1 MRMKP
6 LALAILAALLAA
18 AFGCSDAGPTKED
31 VLISLTDLVIVPGYE
46 AAAHGMN
53 GLDAALTDLCAAPS
67 QPALDAARAAWRDAR
82 GAWTRTTS
90 TWFGPVMDR
99 RSLGVMDWSPV
110 EPERIEAML
119 AERPATTEAQVRDSL
134 GSTLRGLG
142 AVEYMLFADGALDS
156 LSSRP
161 ERCGYLTALG
171 GVIASE
177 ANAILRDWTV
187 EREYGAAYAGFFTGR
202 ASGSM
207 LASEA
212 FAEVVRTQVFLLRT
226 ITDMRLA
233 AALGLREGGADP
245 SAMPGGAG
253 ENALADLRAQ
263 IVGIRDVY
271 VGHDSEG
278 ALGVSHIA
286 APLSADA
293 DARMR
298 RHLEESLAAIDAVEG
313 PLRAALSERPE
324 QALAVHERLIE
335 LRVTLD
341 AEVVALLG
349 VSVGFSDTDG
359 DSAK

>member
-18 AFGCSDAGPTKED
+18 AFGCSDAGHTKED
-31 VLISLTDLVIVPGYE
+31 VLISLTDLAIVPGYE

-53 GLDAALTDLCAAPS
+53 GLDIALTDLCAAPS
-67 QPALDAARAAWRDAR
+67 QPALDAARA
-82 GAWTRTTS
+82 AWTRTTS

-119 AERPATTEAQVRDSL
+119 AERPATSEAQVRDSL

-187 EREYGAAYAGFFTGR
+187 EREHGPAYAGFFTGR
-202 ASGSM
+202 ASSSM

-212 FAEVVRTQVFLLRT
+212 FADVVRTQVFLLRT

-245 SAMPGGAG
+245 SAIPGGAG

-278 ALGVSHIA
+278 ALGVSHIV

-298 RHLEESLAAIDAVEG
+298 RQLDESLAAIDAVEG
-313 PLRAALSERPE
+313 PLSAALSERPE
-324 QALAVHERLIE
+324 QAQAVHDRLIA

-349 VSVGFSDTDG
+349 ISVGFSDTDG